1 MKFKLKPTKGKE
13 ETVYKTIY
21 IKQNLVDQIDQI
33 AKENDTSFNNV
44 VISMIVS
51 CLSDEDEDG

>member
-44 VISMIVS
+44 VISMIES

>member
-13 ETVYKTIY
+13 EAVYKTIY

-33 AKENDTSFNNV
+33 AKENNTSFNNV
-44 VISMIVS
+44 VISMVES
-51 CLSDEDEDG
+51 CLSEE